1 MQEERRQKE
10 SRLQRVTAQEKYP
23 QSGWNG
29 IGDLHLPLRSWWT
42 SRRRIRHD
50 RCTVAFA
57 VVGGLLIA
65 ITLLALAAITL
76 PELSDIPHLLEV
88 AADSGVLNS
97 ILITF
102 GAGFLAVILLV
113 LLGTPLAYIL
123 AREQSGW
130 KGILE
135 SIVDMPL
142 ILPHTVAGL
151 MVYILFMSRGWLG
164 APLQEVGLAFED
176 AFPGIVAAMLFVAS
190 PYYVNTAREGFEK
203 VPLHLENVARTLG
216 ATRFQ
221 AFLHVTLPLSLRH
234 IYSGAVLAWGRAV
247 GEFAAV
253 VMIAYYPM
261 VVSTLIYHRFTTG
274 GLTESRSIAFL
285 VIVVSL
291 CIFFLLRHMT
301 RYIGRYHDRV

>member
-1 MQEERRQKE
+1 MQEERRRKG
-10 SRLQRVTAQEKYP
+10 S
-23 QSGWNG
+23 SF
-29 IGDLHLPLRSWWT
+29 GDLRGPLRWRAVGEPLF
-42 SRRRIRHD
+42 RRTGRID
-50 RCTVAFA
+50 RCTLAFSI
-57 VVGGLLIA
+57 VGGLLVA
-65 ITLLALAAITL
+65 ITVLALAAIAL
-76 PELSDIPHLLEV
+76 PELQDIRHLTEV
-88 AADSGVLNS
+88 AADSGVLDS

-102 GAGFLAVILLV
+102 AAGFCAVAV
-113 LLGTPLAYIL
+113 LIVLGTPLAYLL
-123 AREQSGW
+123 ARGQSGW

-216 ATRFQ
+216 ATRFG
-221 AFLHVTLPLSLRH
+221 AFLHVTLPLTLRH
-234 IYSGAVLAWGRAV
+234 IYSGSALAWGRAA

-253 VMIAYYPM
+253 VMIAYYPL
-261 VVSTLIYHRFTTG
+261 VVSTLIYYRFTTG
-274 GLTESRSIAFL
+274 GLAESRSIAFM